1 MLLAVAC
8 AAGGRAYGQ
17 PAAADPSAKLVRL
30 SVVALDGKGSP
41 VGDLTAGDFEISD
54 AGKPQKV
61 ATFRHS
67 DVKLSQAAPP
77 GAGEFSNRGAGNV
90 AHATVV
96 LFDLLNNTFGARGE
110 ASSYLAEGLK
120 SVESGENLYF
130 YLLTAD
136 AKLYPVR
143 ALPGA
148 EDAAPAA
155 GGDQWTKDSKAL
167 IEGALNKMFQLRP
180 TSTDIGVRVRLT
192 CEALQSMGAMLA
204 GIPGRK
210 NIVWITHGVP
220 LTLPGTSNT
229 VGEPVDFTP
238 IVRRLCLVLDRMNVA
253 IYPVMH
259 VPPGMGGSDESQ
271 SGGVS
276 SEEALQQ
283 FADLTGGPSRA
294 TNAIG
299 PVVRQAMIDVR
310 TSYQIG
316 YYPPAANWDG
326 KFHKLRVSSTRK
338 GVKLQAMT
346 GYYALPDQP
355 GGEKDALAVAAATA
369 FDASEIGLRCTVA
382 PSPSGGNVKR
392 FTLGFDPADLRI
404 VQQGDGYLSQLDMQ
418 MVTYLPGGDRK
429 PSGIIPMKFTWTAEE
444 MTKGKTEG
452 LLWNPGIDVDVLE
465 NAEKVRFLVF
475 DPDSH
480 ALGTVTIPMKKAK

>member
-1 MLLAVAC
+1 
-8 AAGGRAYGQ
+8 
-17 PAAADPSAKLVRL
+17 
-30 SVVALDGKGSP
+30 
-41 VGDLTAGDFEISD
+41 
-54 AGKPQKV
+54 
-61 ATFRHS
+61 
-67 DVKLSQAAPP
+67 
-77 GAGEFSNRGAGNV
+77 
-90 AHATVV
+90 
-96 LFDLLNNTFGARGE
+96 
-110 ASSYLAEGLK
+110 
-120 SVESGENLYF
+120 
-130 YLLTAD
+130 
-136 AKLYPVR
+136 
-143 ALPGA
+143 
-148 EDAAPAA
+148 
-155 GGDQWTKDSKAL
+155 
-167 IEGALNKMFQLRP
+167 
-180 TSTDIGVRVRLT
+180 
-192 CEALQSMGAMLA
+192 
-204 GIPGRK
+204 
-210 NIVWITHGVP
+210 
-220 LTLPGTSNT
+220 
-229 VGEPVDFTP
+229 VDFTP

-382 PSPSGGNVKR
+382 PSPSGGNVMR
-392 FTLGFDPADLRI
+392 FTLGLDPADIRI
-404 VQQGDGYLSQLDMQ
+404 VQQGDQYLSQLDMQ
-418 MVTYLPGGDRK
+418 MVTYLPGGDGK
-429 PSGIIPMKFTWTAEE
+429 ASGIIPMKFTWTAEE
-444 MTKGKTEG
+444 LAKGKTES
-452 LLWNPGIDVDVLE
+452 LLWNPGIDVDVRE

-480 ALGTVTIPMKKAK
+480 ALGTVTIPVKKAK